1 MEAPAPA
8 PVPEAPVTPEVVEP
22 PKKKTNVWL
31 IVIVVLVV
39 LCCCCIIAS
48 LVGYNVFKDQIT
60 QILNN
65 IPGQVY

>member
-1 MEAPAPA
+1 MEAPA

-31 IVIVVLVV
+31 IVIIVLVV

-48 LVGYNVFKDQIT
+48 VVGYNMFKDQIG
-60 QILNN
+60 QLFNSISN
-65 IPGQVY
+65 QVY